1 MPPRDRREPIYVLAR
16 SLILPPL
23 RLWFRWDIR
32 GLDRIP
38 RRGPGLLA
46 FNHISYLDP
55 LAISNVVDHAGRRPR
70 FLTKSELFQDKRI
83 GWALRGC
90 GQIEVHR
97 GTGRARVALKA
108 ALEALAKGEVIVIFP
123 EGTVTTR
130 ADLSPMAPRSGVTRL
145 ALAGGVPVLPCGIW
159 GTHNIWPKGFAS
171 NWRPGQRISV
181 SIGEP
186 MTIGGFLESPR
197 EWEEAGQEIMS
208 RIESLVA
215 PLRAGI
221 PDRRRPKR
229 GVRAKVPG

>member
-1 MPPRDRREPIYVLAR
+1 MPSSRPREPIYVLAR
-16 SLILPPL
+16 TAIVLPL
-23 RLWFRWDIR
+23 RLWFRWDIQ
-32 GLDRIP
+32 GLERIP
-38 RRGPGLLA
+38 RRGPALLA

-55 LAISNVVDHAGRRPR
+55 LAISNVADYAGRRPR
-70 FLTKSELFQDKRI
+70 FLTKSELFRDRRI

-90 GQIEVHR
+90 GQIEVQR
-97 GTGRARVALKA
+97 GTRRAQVALKA
-108 ALEALAKGEVIVIFP
+108 ALEALGRGEVIVIFP
-123 EGTVTTR
+123 EGTVTTNE
-130 ADLSPMAPRSGVTRL
+130 DLSPMAPRSGVSRL

-181 SIGEP
+181 RVGEP
-186 MTIGGFLESPR
+186 MTISGSLESPR
-197 EWEEAGQEIMS
+197 EWEDAGRKIMT

-229 GVRAKVPG
+229 GDQTKVPS